1 MLNSR
6 IFTYMGIFICNICQK
21 ECDGLN
27 SLRSHSSQKHNIS
40 SDKIYIEYVL
50 NGLEPKCECGCG
62 VRPPFISVNKG
73 FSRFI
78 QSHHNRISGKNN
90 FHKNPK
96 TRQKAAETQKKN
108 WEEGKYVGWWENKSE
123 DTLKKIEGIK
133 EKLRNN
139 KDRGKQIS
147 KKLKGVPKTEESK
160 RKLSISQKKRYEDN
174 PQLKINQSKYKLEWM
189 RKNSKVK
196 TSKLEDK
203 FMEILNKIGYV
214 KDIDYIHNHLILN
227 IKTFFDFYIPINKI
241 MIEVDGDFY
250 HCNPNSKYSIA
261 EYDIQK
267 KNLSNDKRK
276 NTWCENHN
284 ITLIRYWEKDINERP
299 EWVISDLKNKLSL

>member
-1 MLNSR
+1 MLNSH

-21 ECDGLN
+21 EYDGLN

-50 NGLEPKCECGCG
+50 KGLEPKCECGCG
-62 VRPPFISVNKG
+62 SRPPFITINKG

-78 QSHHNRISGKNN
+78 QSHHNRVSGKNN
-90 FHKNPK
+90 FHKNSK

-174 PQLKINQSKYKLEWM
+174 PKLKENASKRRSNWLKTKLSNKKSKIESKFETILELIDLNFTCQYEYKHRL
-189 RKNSKVK
+189 
-196 TSKLEDK
+196 
-203 FMEILNKIGYV
+203 
-214 KDIDYIHNHLILN
+214 
-227 IKTFFDFYIPINKI
+227 FDFYLKDFNVL
-241 MIEVDGDFY
+241 IEVDGDFY
-250 HCNPNSKYSIA
+250 HCNPNTKHGEIIY
-261 EYDIQK
+261 ETQK
-267 KNLSNDKRK
+267 MTKQNDDYKNNLCIN
-276 NTWCENHN
+276 NN

-299 EWVISDLKNKLSL
+299 EWVISDLRNRLSL